1 MLCTVKSC
9 ANISSN
15 KRCGRILTAKEKYRA
30 REQNYV
36 NLQKRIKKLLDED
49 DNTFGE
55 RLNKLAHDDKFRN
68 NNFEKQ
74 SFTPLDADHNNH
86 DNSDPFKFCNNLE
99 EFFDELKSKNDNR
112 AKIID
117 DLKRHNSCALIP
129 NEEVKHID
137 DYEREQHDEIEGYDS
152 LKLDHDYCYEDS
164 IQSYKYK
171 ELGKPKSMS
180 IMRAV
185 ENDADS
191 ILKVLDSTFE
201 KEVLRYIK
209 IKTQQKDPYSYR
221 RRDKT
226 GNLLSYLNKNRI
238 FMPFLLVPIATILG
252 ALILTTGPIGTAL
265 IALTSTMTVVTPVV
279 FGSICSNFL
288 FMGLMEKYYVHKF
301 KKLSSRMI
309 AYRRTSPKIKFFED

>member
-1 MLCTVKSC
+1 MWQNINSKRKVSSERTELCELAKK
-9 ANISSN
+9 NKKIDLFQ
-15 KRCGRILTAKEKYRA
+15 KRC
-30 REQNYV
+30 
-36 NLQKRIKKLLDED
+36 
-49 DNTFGE
+49 
-55 RLNKLAHDDKFRN
+55 NKLVQDKHFQKHFN
-68 NNFEKQ
+68 KLNNSNNFEKQ
-74 SFTPLDADHNNH
+74 SFIPLNADHNNH

-117 DLKRHNSCALIP
+117 DLKRHNSCAHIP

-209 IKTQQKDPYSYR
+209 IKTQQKQKDPYSYR